1 MIKISD
7 IWTLEEW
14 LQIFHNQR
22 KENENENHEKRKE

>member
-14 LQIFHNQR
+14 LQMFHNQR
-22 KENENENHEKRKE
+22 KENENDQND

>member
-22 KENENENHEKRKE
+22 KENENGQND

>member
-14 LQIFHNQR
+14 LQMFHNQR
-22 KENENENHEKRKE
+22 KENENDQNN

>member
-14 LQIFHNQR
+14 LQMFHNQR
-22 KENENENHEKRKE
+22 KENKNENH

>member
-14 LQIFHNQR
+14 LQMFHNQR
-22 KENENENHEKRKE
+22 KENENDQNNQT